1 MKTYDI
7 YNEER
12 IGRMLHIQQ
21 ANSVDFENSI
31 PWSTSI
37 DLTKPLLPL
46 DSGSPLFPDTT
57 EAERIAISQIMGL
70 VVAASISQLES
81 VAVSLQ
87 GPTWDKVLRKYPVG
101 PEFRALGEHFYEDEA
116 KHSLAFDR
124 YIDLFATQLGLEAA
138 ELKAFLP
145 SSDSMIRKIYAL
157 NSRLGGT
164 AIWWLIAALEEES
177 IEIYKRMRNSTEEL
191 EPVYLGLHRAHF
203 EEEIRHKSYAVMM
216 LQLHRDQGTRPFG
229 KFDFLLSETLNFL
242 WSFNQLAKL
251 RGIGVLR
258 NRHPFFATIAGLC
271 EKIRGRNTL
280 QVMSALCYRTPYTRG
295 MIQLSQHREVQELLK
310 EFGGYRL
317 PLGSANEEQLCTV

>member
-7 YNEER
+7 YDEER
-12 IGRMLHIQQ
+12 IARMLHVQE
-21 ANSVDFENSI
+21 ANSLDFNSSI
-31 PWSTSI
+31 PWTTAI
-37 DLTKPLLPL
+37 DLSKPLLPL
-46 DSGSPLFPDTT
+46 DTESLLFPETT
-57 EAERIAISQIMGL
+57 EAERLAISQIMGL

-87 GPTWDKVLRKYPVG
+87 GPTWDKVLKKHPVG
-101 PEFRALGEHFYEDEA
+101 PEFRSLGEHFYADEA

-124 YIDLFATQLGLEAA
+124 YVAIFAREIGLETG

-145 SSDSMIRKIYAL
+145 SSNSMIRKIYAL
-157 NSRLGGT
+157 NSRLGGA

-177 IEIYKRMRNSTEEL
+177 IEIYKRMRSSNEAL
-191 EPVYLGLHRAHF
+191 EPLYLALHRAHF

-216 LQLHRDQGTRPFG
+216 LQLHQAQGTRPFS

-242 WSFNQLAKL
+242 WSFQQLAKL
-251 RGIGVLR
+251 RGIGALR
-258 NRHPFFATIAGLC
+258 NRHQFFETISGLC
-271 EKIRGRNTL
+271 EKFKGQNTL
-280 QVMSALCYRTPYTRG
+280 QMMSALCYRTPYTRG

-317 PLGSANEEQLCTV
+317 PFAAANEEKLCTV